1 MITIIKRQ
9 AKKTYKNKDGKERHF
24 YNYYVQLENGKRV
37 QVKCAFDDDYRVLD
51 AIAKYER

>member
-9 AKKTYKNKDGKERHF
+9 AKKTYTTKDGKERHF

-51 AIAKYER
+51 AVAKYER